1 MLKRSYAFQ
10 ERVLIFPGRLF
21 YKDQNSCIYVSFN
34 NNGLISGI
42 VHTVRDFICAKN
54 KNYRQLIAPMD
65 FEVIKVECYS
75 GYKVNER
82 PVAFTYKGKRWE
94 VDDII
99 DRWYEGNIESG
110 QPAMDYFKVRTT
122 EGKEF
127 LLRYNSLFDAWA
139 VLVSGTTM
147 K

>member
-1 MLKRSYAFQ
+1 M
-10 ERVLIFPGRLF
+10 VNFPLGPYLWE
-21 YKDQNSCIYVSFN
+21 VSW
-34 NNGLISGI
+34 
-42 VHTVRDFICAKN
+42 TC
-54 KNYRQLIAPMD
+54 

-99 DRWYEGNIESG
+99 DRWYEEKIESG
-110 QPAMDYFKVRTT
+110 QPTMDYFKVRTT

-127 LLRYNSLFDAWA
+127 LLR
-139 VLVSGTTM
+139 
-147 K
+147 